1 MYSRTDVPQFEPT
14 ALAPPKDI
22 CLMHGNFE
30 ARTSPPYLPAENIQ
44 GDMLRATTLSLMA
57 LVATMAMTS
66 HADAQKIATVT
77 GGGNPG
83 NPTSSLTPPPPF
95 IPFFPHG
102 ELPQGT
108 GSLPNCPFPM
118 ANGASTTF
126 SATYNGQG
134 VACYNVATSIR
145 NCVCPDIFKISAC
158 CQGSTCSY
166 DQTTQCTSCCQ
177 SPGGQ

>member
-1 MYSRTDVPQFEPT
+1 MAASG
-14 ALAPPKDI
+14 A
-22 CLMHGNFE
+22 
-30 ARTSPPYLPAENIQ
+30 
-44 GDMLRATTLSLMA
+44 MLRATTLSFMV
-57 LVATMAMTS
+57 LVVSMLLISQYAE
-66 HADAQKIATVT
+66 AQNIKTVT

-83 NPTSSLTPPPPF
+83 NPTSSLTPPPPPF

-102 ELPQGT
+102 EVPQGT
-108 GSLPNCPFPM
+108 GSLPSCPFPM

-134 VACYNVATSIR
+134 VACYNVATSTR

-166 DQTTQCTSCCQ
+166 DQTTQCNSCCQ
-177 SPGGQ
+177 SPGAAGK